1 MTGKLEST
9 SLRRELVQQLRGL
22 GLLADPRVAD
32 AFLAVPR
39 ERFVPEAAER
49 DGLQAVYANTAIGTK
64 WDTHGMPTSSSS
76 QPSIMA
82 AMLERLGLHPGHRV
96 LEIGTGTGYNAALL
110 AALVG
115 PAGTVVSVEVDPE
128 TAARARTALQGSGSR
143 VQVVVGDG
151 RGGWPQAAPY
161 DRMIVTASS
170 AGVPRAWF
178 DQLRPGGRLVLPLQV
193 SLAVDGVQVVCV
205 LDKERAGF
213 APAGAIC
220 GGFMPLRPR
229 ADALCPLPPAVA
241 VSEQLDG
248 TGRGRVLSQLS
259 GGALTTM
266 SEPARRRL
274 LALTLGPAR
283 VRRLGR
289 LPRYPLQLFVAL
301 AARDDQL
308 ITHCGP
314 EMANLGIIDRRGRGL
329 ALLGGSDQT
338 VSRVLAYGEPQAQ
351 AVLVSLV
358 QEWRTLGR
366 PAEDRLGIGVRYGN
380 RAGGHHWRTARRD
393 DAILTI
399 DWPTAPLHS

>member
-49 DGLQAVYANTAIGTK
+49 DGLQAVYANNPIATK

-96 LEIGTGTGYNAALL
+96 LEIGAGTGYNAALL

-115 PAGTVVSVEVDPE
+115 PAGTVVSVEIDPE
-128 TAARARTALQGSGSR
+128 TAARARAALQAAGSR

-229 ADALCPLPPAVA
+229 ADALCPLPPALA

-248 TGRGRVLSQLS
+248 TGRGRMLSQLS
-259 GGALTTM
+259 GAALTTM
-266 SEPARRRL
+266 SELARRRL
-274 LALTLGPAR
+274 LALILGPAR

-301 AARDDQL
+301 ATRDDRLTTQFGQRRPTSASSTDAAAASPCL
-308 ITHCGP
+308 GAATRQSRASWPMASHSRRPCWSHLCRNGGP
-314 EMANLGIIDRRGRGL
+314 LADQPRTGL
-329 ALLGGSDQT
+329 AWAS
-338 VSRVLAYGEPQAQ
+338 A
-351 AVLVSLV
+351 
-358 QEWRTLGR
+358 
-366 PAEDRLGIGVRYGN
+366 
-380 RAGGHHWRTARRD
+380 
-393 DAILTI
+393 
-399 DWPTAPLHS
+399 TAPGRRPPLAHGPPRRRHLDH